1 MSFSSLKLLLGELQ
15 CLLVYP
21 DHFLNKDFVFHSQHT
36 IIYEFIKI
44 TSIKKILCWYITS
57 YIYLNMQKY
66 LNKIT
71 LSINSNVNFSRYY
84 LYYYLLNHID
94 KRIFVVGNLSFF
106 CLCDNR
112 QYVLYII
119 TILKF
124 ALIHTNSS
132 NRWEYRQHSTFPN

>member
-1 MSFSSLKLLLGELQ
+1 
-15 CLLVYP
+15 
-21 DHFLNKDFVFHSQHT
+21 
-36 IIYEFIKI
+36 
-44 TSIKKILCWYITS
+44 
-57 YIYLNMQKY
+57 MQKY

-112 QYVLYII
+112 QYILYIF

-124 ALIHTNSS
+124 ALIQILVIDRNTDNI
-132 NRWEYRQHSTFPN
+132 QHFQIENY